1 MMRQTSSGIYF
12 ASRAL
17 AYTVIVVALAS
28 SSTFASDLIEVFTE
42 PYRSIDV
49 AASEQGILDSISVEQ
64 GDTVSAGEPIATL
77 NQDVLLASLEI
88 AKLRATLKAKMQQAD
103 ADVRQRQRRFQKIM
117 GLHTNG
123 HASEE
128 EMDAAK
134 SALEIAS
141 AGLLEV
147 QENQRLAKLE
157 VRQIEAQLKRRR
169 IVSPVNGQVVKL
181 HKDHGEYV
189 ASLEP
194 VVATIVQLDKLR
206 VKFYVDTAEA
216 SQINRGDK
224 LPVFFMDTNQRAFGI
239 VEFVSPTTD
248 ADSRT
253 VRVEV
258 AIDNPSGDY
267 RSGVSVRLDSVRQAL
282 RRPLQRR

>member
-1 MMRQTSSGIYF
+1 MMRQTFGLTYF
-12 ASRAL
+12 AVKASAC
-17 AYTVIVVALAS
+17 AVIAFVLLTS
-28 SSTFASDLIEVFTE
+28 SSYASDMIEVFTE

-49 AASEQGILDSISVEQ
+49 AAAEQGILDTLSVEQ
-64 GDTVSAGEPIATL
+64 GDTVAAGDRVATL

-88 AKLRATLKAKMQQAD
+88 AKLRSTLKAKMQQAD
-103 ADVRQRQRRFQKIM
+103 ADVRQRQRRYQKIV
-117 GLHTNG
+117 GLHKNG

-128 EMDAAK
+128 ELDAAK
-134 SALEIAS
+134 SMLEIAT

-147 QENQRLAKLE
+147 KENQRLAKLE

-216 SQINRGDK
+216 SHINRGDK
-224 LPVFFMDTNQRAFGI
+224 LPIFFTDTNQRAFGV

-258 AIDNPSGDY
+258 AIDNPNGDY

-282 RRPLQRR
+282 RRR

>member
-1 MMRQTSSGIYF
+1 MTPQISNRIYF
-12 ASRAL
+12 AGRTL
-17 AYTVIVVALAS
+17 ACIVAVILA
-28 SSTFASDLIEVFTE
+28 TASPRCAADLIEVFTE
-42 PYRSIDV
+42 PYRTIDV
-49 AASEQGILDSISVEQ
+49 AAAEQGIIDSISVKQ
-64 GDTVSAGEPIATL
+64 GDAVLAGDPVATL

-88 AKLRATLKAKMQQAD
+88 AKLRASLKARMKQAD
-103 ADVRQRQRRFQKIM
+103 ADVRQRRRRYQKIM
-117 GLHTNG
+117 GLHTKG

-128 EMDAAK
+128 ELDAAK
-134 SALEIAS
+134 SALEIGMAL
-141 AGLLEV
+141 LLEA
-147 QENQRLAKLE
+147 QENQTLAKLE
-157 VRQIEAQLKRRR
+157 VRQIESQLKRRR
-169 IVSPVNGQVVKL
+169 IVSPVSGQVVKL
-181 HKDHGEYV
+181 HKDHGEHV

-216 SQINRGDK
+216 SHINRGDK
-224 LPVFFMDTNQRAFGI
+224 LPIFFTDTTQRAFGV

-258 AIDNPSGDY
+258 AIDNPNGDY

-282 RRPLQRR
+282 RLR